1 MNDKDYKQKQEMLE
15 KNENEIAYFLQEWGI
30 KNNQRLIG
38 YDLHAAMDRPAK
50 GKLHGK
56 AVPTARAYFTDTAFK
71 SLRLLYFTVNE
82 KGGNVSVTQDKIGFK
97 YPIKIMKTSGF
108 GTRRIMPVN
117 PIYNLLIDKKIILPF
132 QSTMKKKDWQALPFI
147 ENSNMKAVNLFEE

>member
-1 MNDKDYKQKQEMLE
+1 MNDKDYKRKQEMLE
-15 KNENEIAYFLQEWGI
+15 KHENEIAYFLQEWGI

-38 YDLHAAMDRPAK
+38 YDLHTAMDRPAR

-71 SLRLLYFTVNE
+71 SLYLLYFTVNE
-82 KGGNVSVTQDKIGFK
+82 KSGKVSVTQDKIGFK
-97 YPIKIMKTSGF
+97 YPIKIMKTSEF
-108 GTRRIMPVN
+108 GTRVIMPVN

-132 QSTMKKKDWQALPFI
+132 EGTIKGKDWKALPFI
-147 ENSNMKAVNLFEE
+147 DMGNVKPVSLFEQ